1 MKPYLSPE
9 EASLQLGICPRE
21 IRRRMRRGEIDL
33 GVAFPPSPGKQHW
46 SFKIY
51 QAKIDK
57 ITGGR
62 RSRVEIKTI
71 LDRPGG

>member
-21 IRRRMRRGEIDL
+21 IRRRMRRGKLIWEWRFRHL
-33 GVAFPPSPGKQHW
+33 PGK
-46 SFKIY
+46 SIGALKSTKT
-51 QAKIDK
+51 KIDK

>member
-1 MKPYLSPE
+1 MRPYLSPE

-33 GVAFPPSPGKQHW
+33 GVAFPPSPGKRQW

-51 QAKIDK
+51 QSKIDK
-57 ITGGR
+57 ITGGGAPQC
-62 RSRVEIKTI
+62 RS
-71 LDRPGG
+71 